1 MKAHQRIASLY
12 QALVAVQA
20 AGDHRLLGSYYRVG
34 FYGVCLICAQ
44 RSTQCL
50 SRV

>member
-44 RSTQCL
+44 KLKECFT
-50 SRV
+50 RV